1 MTASDQGV
9 DLAKFFG
16 FTFFAERKLR
26 KSLEKEAEYLLDYAV
41 EHPSGGYYYPNL
53 VMPWRGLMESEAYA
67 HTFMCDI
74 LRDIAAR
81 SAGEGGT
88 PKPSTTGG
96 TQTTGARPT
105 AAEIADGIRLWL
117 LVQRETQAWTE
128 DPAYAM
134 AIASIREGS
143 PELLDTRVLIARSE
157 SSLPLEKIKAS
168 GNQMKIERQWQV
180 KRGGK
185 WTAVT
190 DGTRLRVGDRVR
202 SVLNLWS
209 QENRSFVIVTA
220 PRPGNLQPVNQVSG
234 YAGAR
239 GGYRNVRADRTEFL
253 FDAYPEEK
261 LSLTEEYR
269 VTHGGTFIAAPAEI
283 VCTYADHYRANDRYR
298 PALWSYSWQ

>member
-1 MTASDQGV
+1 M
-9 DLAKFFG
+9 
-16 FTFFAERKLR
+16 
-26 KSLEKEAEYLLDYAV
+26 
-41 EHPSGGYYYPNL
+41 EHPSGGWYYPNL

-81 SAGEGGT
+81 SEGGT
-88 PKPSTTGG
+88 TEPGATGV
-96 TQTTGARPT
+96 RPT

-143 PELLDTRVLIARSE
+143 PELLETRVLIARSE
-157 SSLPLEKIKAS
+157 SKLPLEKIKAS

-185 WTAVT
+185 WTAIS
-190 DGTRLRVGDRVR
+190 DGTILRVGDRVR

-234 YAGAR
+234 YAGVR
-239 GGYRNVRADRTEFL
+239 SGYRNVRADRTEFL

-261 LSLTEEYR
+261 LTLTEEYR

-283 VCTYADHYRANDRYR
+283 VCTYADHYRANDRSR
-298 PALWSYSWQ
+298 PVVRSAKKQ